1 MNKESVAVIRKFL
14 GIGFAT
20 LLAGMTFGAP
30 VTASAAPGLSGF
42 TCGTQSGGSDGV
54 FAPIT
59 AVRVGHHIG
68 YDRFVVEFSGSVVPG
83 YRAIPKSSATFY
95 SDPLGQPVTLEGSA
109 GIKLVMHSTSMSGT
123 YGGPADFDPEFPQL
137 AEARSIGDF
146 EGFVTWGLSLER
158 QSCKRIFLLSSP
170 ARLVVDVPA

>member
-1 MNKESVAVIRKFL
+1 VVIRKFV

-20 LLAGMTFGAP
+20 LLSGIALALP
-30 VTASAAPGLSGF
+30 VTASASPALSGF

-54 FAPIT
+54 VAPIT
-59 AVRVGHHIG
+59 AVRVGHHLG
-68 YDRFVVEFSGSVVPG
+68 YDRFVVEFTGSVVPG

-95 SDPLGQPVTLEGSA
+95 SDPLGQPVTLEGAA
-109 GIKLVMHSTSMSGT
+109 GIKLVMHSTSLHGT
-123 YGGPADFDPEFPQL
+123 YGGPTDFDPEFPQL

-158 QSCKRIFLLSSP
+158 QSCKRIFTLSSP
-170 ARLVVDVPA
+170 SRLVVDVPN